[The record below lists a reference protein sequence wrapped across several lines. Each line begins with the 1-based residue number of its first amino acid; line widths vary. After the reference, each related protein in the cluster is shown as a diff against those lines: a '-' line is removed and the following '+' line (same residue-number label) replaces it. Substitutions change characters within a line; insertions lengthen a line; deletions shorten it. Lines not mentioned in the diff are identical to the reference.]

1 MIVKIHVYTCIVL
14 AVSIEESL
22 KFVRVHFNVV
32 NFFGILHGPTNII
45 NELYETISS
54 KLQLHKPLTN
64 WTSKHQN
71 WKILHK
77 FTVCETLGSI
87 FFVYMHIYICK
98 TQEFYNHIMFCWCMY
113 ISYKYTNIHKACKYV
128 YINII

>member
-1 MIVKIHVYTCIVL
+1 MNEHMSRFIKANSKYGIILLIVKIHVYTCIVL

-64 WTSKHQN
+64 
-71 WKILHK
+71 
-77 FTVCETLGSI
+77 
-87 FFVYMHIYICK
+87 
-98 TQEFYNHIMFCWCMY
+98 
-113 ISYKYTNIHKACKYV
+113 
-128 YINII
+128 